1 MVYPP
6 SRYSQILAG
15 IFLSSSRPFK
25 VTDRVNAGGQEG
37 VVVDITS
44 LFTVLD
50 TDQARVYIPN
60 NTVLTNVI
68 KQYKQQKP

>member
-1 MVYPP
+1 VVDIT
-6 SRYSQILAG
+6 SLFTVVDITSLFTVVDITSL
-15 IFLSSSRPFK
+15 F
-25 VTDRVNAGGQEG
+25 T
-37 VVVDITS
+37 VVDITS

-60 NTVLTNVI
+60 NTVLRNVI

>member
-1 MVYPP
+1 
-6 SRYSQILAG
+6 
-15 IFLSSSRPFK
+15 
-25 VTDRVNAGGQEG
+25 

>member
-1 MVYPP
+1 LGLLAATLLPLGPTISFYRVYK
-6 SRYSQILAG
+6 STNIETVDY
-15 IFLSSSRPFK
+15 
-25 VTDRVNAGGQEG
+25 G

-60 NTVLTNVI
+60 NSVLTNVI
-68 KQYKQQKP
+68 KQYKQPKL